1 MILFTF
7 VDSYCFLTISQFAGI
22 YDVPYVSGKSAG
34 QVNVPEEETFDVQFV
49 VAFVGSQAEKF
60 TFMLFRLVQPENIP

>member
-7 VDSYCFLTISQFAGI
+7 IDSFYFLTISQFAGI

-34 QVNVPEEETFDVQFV
+34 QMNVPEEETFDVQFV
-49 VAFVGSQAEKF
+49 VAFVGLQAEKF
-60 TFMLFRLVQPENIP
+60 TLMLSRLVQLDNML